1 MGIRVHSAR
10 VTSPVHRLQGVG
22 AVTLEGG
29 FVRLPRPRAYTAMSV
44 TRGMVATQASKVTA
58 VMPVA

>member
-22 AVTLEGG
+22 AVTLEGAS
-29 FVRLPRPRAYTAMSV
+29 FACPVRAYTAMSV
-44 TRGMVATQASKVTA
+44 TRGMVATQASNVTA